1 MALKILNEKKESPLV
16 PAKAHALKERTFV
29 SLDGSRIA
37 GPKDKLRKLLG
48 GAGSVIPLEQAVA
61 LGLAKG
67 EKAADKAADKEADKE
82 KTEDKSS
89 KPSEDKAA
97 KKGDKADKEK
107 EKA

>member
-61 LGLAKG
+61 LGLVEKKEGG
-67 EKAADKAADKEADKE
+67 EKG
-82 KTEDKSS
+82 EDKSK
-89 KPSEDKAA
+89 KPAEDKGG
-97 KKGDKADKEK
+97 KKGEDK
-107 EKA
+107 KA